1 MEQLTITEREGANY
15 KFYELK
21 GGLSAYTLGDF
32 ENKLYETVLKKNV
45 VLDMSN
51 LVELDSSGLG
61 LLMTAFNDSVD
72 AGNKLYFLAMSNES
86 LRALTETG
94 FKNEFNIINSLTEA
108 L

>member
-1 MEQLTITEREGANY
+1 MEQLTINEREGANY
-15 KFYELK
+15 RLYELK

-32 ENKLYETVLKKNV
+32 ESKLYETVLKKNV

-61 LLMTAFNDSVD
+61 LLMAAFNDSVD
-72 AGNKLYFLAMSNES
+72 AGNKLYFLSMSNES

-94 FKNEFNIINSLTEA
+94 FKSEFNIINSITEA

>member
-15 KFYELK
+15 RFYELK
-21 GGLSAYTLGDF
+21 GGLSSYTLGDF
-32 ENKLYETVLKKNV
+32 ENKLYENVLKKNV
-45 VLDMSN
+45 VLDMSQ

-61 LLMTAFNDSVD
+61 LLMAAFNDAND
-72 AGNKLYFLAMSNES
+72 AGNKLYFLSMSNES

-94 FKNEFNIINSLTEA
+94 FKSEFNIINSITEA

>member
-15 KFYELK
+15 RFYELK

-32 ENKLYETVLKKNV
+32 ETKLYENVLKKNV
-45 VLDMSN
+45 VLDMSQ

-61 LLMTAFNDSVD
+61 LLMAAFNDAVD
-72 AGNKLYFLAMSNES
+72 AGNKLYFLSMSNES

-94 FKNEFNIINSLTEA
+94 FKSEFNIISSITEA

>member
-15 KFYELK
+15 RFYELK

-32 ENKLYETVLKKNV
+32 ENKLYDIVLKKNV
-45 VLDMSN
+45 VLDMSA

-61 LLMTAFNDSVD
+61 LLMTAFNDAND
-72 AGNKLYFLAMSNES
+72 AGNKLYFLSMSNES

-94 FKNEFNIINSLTEA
+94 FKSEFNIINSITEA